1 MTNMVLETPL
11 EAQPLLKLRE
21 TKAQRKVTNHMREGG
36 TMREYQEKS
45 DGSKIPNRSRR
56 RE

>member
-1 MTNMVLETPL
+1 MTNTALETPL
-11 EAQPLLKLRE
+11 EAQPLLNLRE
-21 TKAQRKVTNHMREGG
+21 TKAQRKVTNHMRKGG